1 MRIHAPA
8 ILYFDAVRRAG
19 SIREGA
25 RQLNVAS
32 SAVNRQILKLEDEI
46 GVALFERRSDGVV
59 LTTAGEMLAR
69 HVIVV
74 LQDLERAK
82 SDIAALRGARVG
94 HVTVA
99 AVEGV
104 SAALLP
110 KVIGR
115 LNVVAP
121 RIRVTALTMG
131 SRDIPD
137 AIEDGTA
144 DVGIAFSIGKSPRI
158 RQVHMAKF
166 KLGAI
171 MAPTHP
177 LVDRETVSILACT
190 DYPLVWAGAS
200 LSIAPILEL
209 HLQSQGRAIEPAV
222 ITDSIDLMRQ
232 LTLSPPMIGFQ
243 SPIGLEDLI
252 AEGKIRHI
260 PLETAR
266 GPIWSELG
274 VYVRAGRS
282 LPAAIDLFLQVL
294 IAELQDKGD

>member
-1 MRIHAPA
+1 
-8 ILYFDAVRRAG
+8 
-19 SIREGA
+19 
-25 RQLNVAS
+25 
-32 SAVNRQILKLEDEI
+32 
-46 GVALFERRSDGVV
+46 
-59 LTTAGEMLAR
+59 MLAR

-121 RIRVTALTMG
+121 RIRLTALTMG

-144 DVGIAFSIGKSPRI
+144 DVGIAFSLGRSPRI

-177 LVDRETVSILACT
+177 LADRDTVSILACT

-200 LSIAPILEL
+200 LSISPILEPY
-209 HLQSQGRAIEPAV
+209 LQSHGRTIEPAV

-232 LTLSPPMIGFQ
+232 LSMTPPMIGFQ
-243 SPIGLEDLI
+243 SPIGLEDMI
-252 AEGKIRHI
+252 AEGKIRHV
-260 PLETAR
+260 PLETVR

-282 LPAAIDLFLQVL
+282 LAAAIDLFIQVL
-294 IAELQDKGD
+294 IAELQGQDV